1 MTEHCSRQSFL
12 FLSWTYPIIDFYAFM
27 DINFI
32 LWIVNQYYFY
42 VFFKFLYLCCL
53 GALPAGSYVSGS
65 PPSLFDFLGL
75 KTFPYFLAPGSSY
88 TFPAT
93 VLELAA
99 SPGNSGFDFCFFL
112 LGDIRNQG
120 LSGWYPYCH
129 WGCWS

>member
-12 FLSWTYPIIDFYAFM
+12 FLSWTYPIIDFYAIM

-42 VFFKFLYLCCL
+42 VFFKFLYLYCL
-53 GALPAGSYVSGS
+53 GVLPAGSYVSGS
-65 PPSLFDFLGL
+65 PPSLFNFLGL

-88 TFPAT
+88 TFPAA

-99 SPGNSGFDFCFFL
+99 SPGNSGFAFCFFHT
-112 LGDIRNQG
+112 GR
-120 LSGWYPYCH
+120 Y
-129 WGCWS
+129 